1 MSSMQIMTV
10 QEAIEILKANW
21 WKDYNPSLKH
31 EEYDLIIGD
40 TKETGP
46 DDKYFPNCYLI
57 NTAIVKKGKKLRSKT
72 QSEEKGWGEM
82 FVSKIDGKCGNA
94 IMIG

>member
-1 MSSMQIMTV
+1 MQIMTV

-21 WKDYNPSLKH
+21 WKNGHPNLKN
-31 EEYDLIIGD
+31 YDIIIGD
-40 TKETGP
+40 IKETEP

-82 FVSKIDGKCGNA
+82 FVSKTDGKCGNA
-94 IMIG
+94 IIIN